1 MKKIILISLCLV
13 LLFTVAC
20 NSKQDTNLTGYEAEI
35 QKPGTLVVGTSPD
48 YPPFESLDGD
58 KLIGFDIELMNA
70 VAEKIGVEVDYR
82 QLDFTMII
90 SSLHSGQI
98 DLGLSGFTY
107 DPKREV
113 LFSTPYYM
121 SAQVAVV
128 RADSDIKTI
137 ADLKGKRLTAG
148 QGTTGDE
155 AAKNIENAKVIYP
168 DDYLVGFE
176 MLKNGQVDAV
186 ICDLGV
192 GKEYGSI
199 DSYRM
204 LDEYIQN
211 EEMSI
216 IIKKG
221 NEELLKTV
229 NNAIEEFKET
239 DEYTK
244 LIEKWELES

>member
-1 MKKIILISLCLV
+1 MKKIILITLCLV
-13 LLFTVAC
+13 LLFAVAC
-20 NSKQDTNLTGYEAEI
+20 NSKKDTNLTGYEAEI

-48 YPPFESLDGD
+48 YPPFESLEGE
-58 KLIGFDIELMNA
+58 KLVGFDIEFMNA
-70 VAEKIGVEVDYR
+70 VAEKIGVKVDYR
-82 QLDFTMII
+82 QQDFSIII
-90 SSLHSGQI
+90 SSLQSGQI
-98 DLGLSGFTY
+98 DLGVSGFTY
-107 DPKREV
+107 DPERDV

-128 RADSDIKTI
+128 KVDSDISTLE
-137 ADLKGKRLTAG
+137 DLKGKKLTAG
-148 QGTTGDE
+148 LGTTGDE

-192 GKEYGSI
+192 GKEYGSM
-199 DSYRM
+199 DNFKM
-204 LDEYIQN
+204 LDDYIQK

-229 NNAIEEFKET
+229 NNAIGEFKET

-244 LIEKWELES
+244 LIEKWELE